1 MQANRIQNK
10 LQRDKTAEAKELLF
24 KEETIN
30 ALNDDLNNK
39 LRDEKAKFD
48 KLLDE
53 RINLEEKI
61 KRRKA
66 KFEEDKLVITD
77 QDSKIKEIQDLI
89 KE

>member
-1 MQANRIQNK
+1 
-10 LQRDKTAEAKELLF
+10 
-24 KEETIN
+24 
-30 ALNDDLNNK
+30 LNDDLNNK

-77 QDSKIKEIQDLI
+77 
-89 KE
+89 